1 VFGLDRVFGI
11 WSYGWVFVWLSSLS
25 PRFSVVF
32 ALSPLSWLCSAVGAL
47 ISLFDLR
54 LRSCYLFDATGAL
67 FQLSSLYSRSPR
79 RISPM
84 FLPSRSVH
92 GLVSFGSVVPFIVLF
107 VVVWCRFIVRL
118 LCFGS
123 RLFLPFCSS
132 SASWSPSLLIA
143 FFVVFVASY
152 VCQLS
157 APRLH
162 FVAWP
167 RPWHLGFPRVGLV
180 VDSRVGWFCIWISRG
195 VVTFG
200 VFN

>member
-1 VFGLDRVFGI
+1 MGLRASFPP
-11 WSYGWVFVWLSSLS
+11 SLS
-25 PRFSVVF
+25 FRCLCCLF
-32 ALSPLSWLCSAVGAL
+32 ALVALFAPSSPYS
-47 ISLFDLR
+47 
-54 LRSCYLFDATGAL
+54 RSCYYLFDATGAL
-67 FQLSSLYSRSPR
+67 FQLSSLYPRSPR

-84 FLPSRSVH
+84 FLPSRWVH
-92 GLVSFGSVVPFIVLF
+92 GLVSFGSLVPFIVLF
-107 VVVWCRFIVRL
+107 VVVCCRFIIRL